1 MQYKG
6 DFSPQ
11 SILDPES
18 YTWDPLD
25 KNMKNKLEKQ
35 KYVSVSRERLAAAS
49 GLPPTGAEAATPA
62 DIVMDDGDDKDDDVV
77 VVDPKI
83 PLFAR
88 SMPGVMT
95 RDQLMTEIDLD
106 QIKLKLFGSSAI
118 CSDLVGWDTSDVDL
132 NNEIKGIIAE
142 LVSAVGPQIAR
153 EMTVAFY

>member
-11 SILDPES
+11 TILDPES

-25 KNMKNKLEKQ
+25 KDMKNKLEKQ
-35 KYVSVSRERLAAAS
+35 KYVSLSRERSTATSGLLSADTEAAA
-49 GLPPTGAEAATPA
+49 PA
-62 DIVMDDGDDKDDDVV
+62 DTVMDEADEEDDAV

-83 PLFAR
+83 PLFSR

-95 RDQLMTEIDLD
+95 RDAILTDVDLD
-106 QIKLKLFGSSAI
+106 QIKLKLFGSSAV
-118 CSDLVGWDTSDVDL
+118 CSDLVNWDTCDMDV
-132 NNEIKGIIAE
+132 NSEIKGIIAE